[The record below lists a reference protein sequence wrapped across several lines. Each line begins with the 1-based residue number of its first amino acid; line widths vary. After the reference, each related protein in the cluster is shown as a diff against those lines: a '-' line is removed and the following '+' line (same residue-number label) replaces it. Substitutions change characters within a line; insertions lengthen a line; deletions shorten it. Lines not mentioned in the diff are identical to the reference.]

1 MKNYPIILHHHIRN
15 TTFEERNI
23 SKTSYFRKSNFA
35 ALSKDCV
42 GITAVQDRL
51 SQLLFNHVKQELPK
65 LRKDLEEALKD
76 SQVQLEIMGNR
87 RATAE
92 ECKAFLTQLSL
103 ELYEI
108 GKAAIDGH
116 YEEDYFTHNN

>member
-1 MKNYPIILHHHIRN
+1 MKNYPIILHHIRN

-23 SKTSYFRKSNFA
+23 SETSYFRKSNFA

-42 GITAVQDRL
+42 GITAVRDRL

-76 SQVQLEIMGNR
+76 SQVQLEIMDNR